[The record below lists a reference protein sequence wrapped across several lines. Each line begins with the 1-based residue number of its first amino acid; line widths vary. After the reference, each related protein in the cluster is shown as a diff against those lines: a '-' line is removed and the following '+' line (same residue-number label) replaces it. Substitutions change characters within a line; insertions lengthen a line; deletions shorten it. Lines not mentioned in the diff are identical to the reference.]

1 MNTAVLYIVMVCAS
15 LFMAL
20 VPFGVFMGIG
30 SLVGLPSSDIR
41 MILAYVVVLLALAY
55 TMSLLSF
62 TLVQK
67 SNCGEVKNFKQ
78 IALNSLV
85 SVGFHVGLLLLVL
98 FVPWF
103 RNIVANLFSP
113 EIDQTLRDSIGYGYY
128 SFWATMFGVALG
140 GTLSASCAGEVV
152 TNLIK
157 DLAGSSDDMADLPS
171 MDLEEEMKLKTA

>member
-1 MNTAVLYIVMVCAS
+1 MNTAVLYIVMACAS

-20 VPFGVFMGIG
+20 VPFGVFMGVG
-30 SLVGLPSSDIR
+30 SMVGLPSSDFR
-41 MILAYVVVLLALAY
+41 MILAYAVVLLVLAY
-55 TMSLLSF
+55 AISLLSF

-78 IALNSLV
+78 IALNSLI

-128 SFWATMFGVALG
+128 SFWATMFGVAMG
-140 GTLSASCAGEVV
+140 GTLSASCASEVV
-152 TNLIK
+152 TNLFK
-157 DLAGSSDDMADLPS
+157 DVG
-171 MDLEEEMKLKTA
+171 TAVQDTETTEA